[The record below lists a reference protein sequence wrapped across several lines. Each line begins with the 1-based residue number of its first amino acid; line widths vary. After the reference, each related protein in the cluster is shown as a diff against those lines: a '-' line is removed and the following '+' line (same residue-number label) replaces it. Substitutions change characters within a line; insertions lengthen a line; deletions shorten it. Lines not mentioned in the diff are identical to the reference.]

1 MKKEKLFVPLSEARL
16 PTAYGHFRMLAFEGP
31 LAEMP
36 HVVLTN
42 LSGTWPE
49 AVPVRIHSECMT
61 GDVFGSLRCDCGEQ
75 LHASL
80 RYLAEKGGVLI
91 YLRQEGRGIG
101 LINKLKAYQLQ
112 DEGLDTIAANHA
124 LGFASDERSFQDAV
138 AILESLGIHRIHLL
152 TNNPQKVE
160 VFKGSSIQVEERIP
174 LRMDAGAENE
184 AYLRTKKDS
193 MGHWL

>member
-1 MKKEKLFVPLSEARL
+1 MKDKLYVPLSEARL
-16 PTAYGHFRMLAFEGP
+16 PTAFGHFRMLAFNGP

-42 LSGTWPE
+42 LSGAWPD

-75 LHASL
+75 LHASM
-80 RYLAEKGGVLI
+80 RFLAEHGGVLI

-101 LINKLKAYQLQ
+101 LTNKLKAYALQ
-112 DEGLDTIAANHA
+112 DNGMDTIAANHA

-138 AILESLGIHRIHLL
+138 AILRSLGVERIQLL
-152 TNNPQKVE
+152 TNNPQKLEAFDCSGIE
-160 VFKGSSIQVEERIP
+160 VVERIP
-174 LRMDAGAENE
+174 LSIPSGKDNE
-184 AYLRTKKDS
+184 AYLRTKREG